1 MLLAT
6 LKRPRKLIFS
16 ILKPNFCSG
25 GTTQTESNSRAISCK
40 ITISFDEISI
50 FRCASI
56 SSTHDDQIFGQV
68 TRLWVWP
75 TGTTQTESNSRA
87 ISYRTGVSQPTL
99 PLDNLYQFL
108 QLPLLALWRL
118 TPSRLTLQIQTIPRY
133 VFSWCS
139 WFMVHVLFLDTLT
152 CKGHENSHGEIL

>member
-1 MLLAT
+1 MKFVLDDIDTSAPLAFHLT
-6 LKRPRKLIFS
+6 PSIVGTVVNFKFIANKTFQKL
-16 ILKPNFCSG
+16 
-25 GTTQTESNSRAISCK
+25 
-40 ITISFDEISI
+40 SI

-118 TPSRLTLQIQTIPRY
+118 TPSRLTFTNPNNPTIC
-133 VFSWCS
+133 VLLM
-139 WFMVHVLFLDTLT
+139 FMVHGSCFVSRYFDLQGSWEFSLRNPLDR
-152 CKGHENSHGEIL
+152 